1 MQMIDRHLG
10 VSPDA
15 LNVRARRFELLSAN
29 LANVDTPGYKARD
42 IDFAATMARVS
53 EGRGAMRATHPTHMQ
68 AGSGAHDMQLKYRV
82 PTQASLDGNTVETQQ
97 EHAAFMDNAIRY
109 QASLNFLDG
118 RIKSIIS
125 ALKME

>member
-1 MQMIDRHLG
+1 MQLIDRHLG
-10 VSPDA
+10 ISPDA
-15 LNVRARRFELLSAN
+15 LNVRSQRFELLSAN
-29 LANVDTPGYKARD
+29 LANADTPGYKARD
-42 IDFAATMARVS
+42 IDFAATLARVRQG
-53 EGRGAMRATHPTHMQ
+53 EGEMRTTHGSHMQ
-68 AGSGAHDMQLKYRV
+68 AGSGPLHMQVKYRV
-82 PTQASLDGNTVETQQ
+82 PAQASLDGNTVETQQ

>member
-1 MQMIDRHLG
+1 
-10 VSPDA
+10 
-15 LNVRARRFELLSAN
+15 
-29 LANVDTPGYKARD
+29 
-42 IDFAATMARVS
+42 
-53 EGRGAMRATHPTHMQ
+53 
-68 AGSGAHDMQLKYRV
+68 MQLKYRV